1 MPVPDPV
8 LRKDTEMAVYQIR
21 LCRTA
26 YAFTTVDVEAA
37 SADAAV
43 DRALDYSGDYSY
55 SEKDAEYSI
64 ESVMEIERIEKWIS

>member
-1 MPVPDPV
+1 
-8 LRKDTEMAVYQIR
+8 MAVYQIR

-26 YAFTTVDVEAA
+26 DAFTTVDVEAA

-64 ESVMEIERIEKWIS
+64 ESVMETERIEK

>member
-1 MPVPDPV
+1 MPVLDPV
-8 LRKDTEMAVYQIR
+8 LRKDRKDREMAVYKIR

-26 YAFTTVDVEAA
+26 YAFTTVDIEAV

-55 SEKDAEYSI
+55 LEKDAEYSV
-64 ESVMEIERIEKWIS
+64 EAVTETERIEK

>member
-1 MPVPDPV
+1 MPVLDPV
-8 LRKDTEMAVYQIR
+8 LRKDREMAVYQIR
-21 LCRTA
+21 LCRSA

-64 ESVMEIERIEKWIS
+64 ESVMEIERIEK

>member
-1 MPVPDPV
+1 MSP
-8 LRKDTEMAVYQIR
+8 LKNTTKTRKDREMAVYQIR

-64 ESVMEIERIEKWIS
+64 ESVMEIERIEK